1 LNTKPILTIF
11 DTSKTYQTLPAT
23 IAMSIE
29 HQHYWKKLKLDR
41 ETIVGLYS
49 LFAVNLFASMIGALV
64 FRNES
69 LRWHLVTAT
78 LTTIALLFI
87 AATFRAIDKILDQY
101 FPFEANVYKRFFIQ
115 LFVCAIA
122 VGIFRYLMFLLIGD
136 AILKNFNVDTF
147 PEELIGLAAMVNILI
162 CSVYILSIM
171 GYRFVQ
177 RWKESSIRT
186 LELEKEKAIVQFENL
201 KNQLNPHFL
210 FNSLSSLNSLIDE
223 NPPLASAFLQQ
234 LSKVYR
240 YLLENN
246 EKNAVSLQSELTF
259 IQNYLNLLTTRFQ
272 KGLNITIQIEPHN
285 KEKMLTPVTLQ
296 VLIENAIKHN
306 ITSARQPLNISITTQ
321 GDYLL
326 VQNNLQRKN
335 IISHSHQK
343 GLNHLRTL
351 YSHITQ
357 APIEIIE
364 TPHTFTVKIPLLS

>member
-1 LNTKPILTIF
+1 MF
-11 DTSKTYQTLPAT
+11 ESAT
-23 IAMSIE
+23 
-29 HQHYWKKLKLDR
+29 
-41 ETIVGLYS
+41 
-49 LFAVNLFASMIGALV
+49 
-64 FRNES
+64 
-69 LRWHLVTAT
+69 
-78 LTTIALLFI
+78 
-87 AATFRAIDKILDQY
+87 
-101 FPFEANVYKRFFIQ
+101 
-115 LFVCAIA
+115 
-122 VGIFRYLMFLLIGD
+122 
-136 AILKNFNVDTF
+136 
-147 PEELIGLAAMVNILI
+147 
-162 CSVYILSIM
+162 
-171 GYRFVQ
+171 
-177 RWKESSIRT
+177 
-186 LELEKEKAIVQFENL
+186 
-201 KNQLNPHFL
+201 
-210 FNSLSSLNSLIDE
+210 
-223 NPPLASAFLQQ
+223 AFLQQ